1 MKTKLNRKIPA
12 LVFCLLFSCVM
23 ASAQQFT
30 AKGVVVDSNGEP
42 VIGGGVAL
50 KGTLFPVGGY
60 RNHLHGHSR

>member
-12 LVFCLLFSCVM
+12 LVFCLLFGCIM

-50 KGTLFPVGGY
+50 LIVPVLKKA
-60 RNHLHGHSR
+60 LHKA